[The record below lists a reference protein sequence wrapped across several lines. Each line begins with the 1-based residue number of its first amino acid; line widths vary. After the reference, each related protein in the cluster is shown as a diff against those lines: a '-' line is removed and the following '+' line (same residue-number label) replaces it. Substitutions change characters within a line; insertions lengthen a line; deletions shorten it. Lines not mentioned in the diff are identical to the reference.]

1 MIKFFKSL
9 PFHFR
14 SSFKGLRRHMA
25 MTISAASAV
34 TVTLILMAVFL
45 VLAGNITSFTTHIEE
60 DFKIHASI
68 DMVASDEEIQQ
79 LQANIEQ
86 MEGIASVTFSSKDQE
101 LEEMISKR
109 AGIFEMY
116 RGDANPIPNAFIIEV
131 TRAQDVPALKEKL
144 EAIEGIE
151 KAQYGGETINDMI
164 QAFTSI
170 RNGGAVFVIGLGA
183 LAIFLI
189 SNTIKMTIYAR
200 NDEIAI
206 MRNVGAAN
214 WFIKTPFVLE
224 GMFIGFFGAAIPALL
239 TLIGYGALYDAL
251 DGYFFS
257 NMFVMQPMSPFVYY
271 ICGILLVSG
280 VIVGIIGSF
289 LAVSKYLRWKR

>member
-1 MIKFFKSL
+1 MIRFIKSL

-14 SSFKGLRRHMA
+14 SAFHGLRRHTA
-25 MTISAASAV
+25 MTFSAVSAV
-34 TVTLILMAVFL
+34 TVTLSLMALFL
-45 VLAGNITSFTTHIEE
+45 LLTGNITSFTSNIEQ
-60 DFKIHASI
+60 DFKIHVSI
-68 DMVASDEEIQQ
+68 DMVATEAEIET
-79 LQANIEQ
+79 LQAQIEK
-86 MEGIASVTFSSKDQE
+86 MEGIKSVTFSSNTDE

-131 TRAQDVPALKEKL
+131 IRPEDVPAITETLSNMDK
-144 EAIEGIE
+144 IE

-170 RNGGAVFVIGLGA
+170 RNGGAIFIVVLGA

-200 NDEIAI
+200 NDEISI

-214 WFIKTPFVLE
+214 WFIKTPFVME
-224 GMFIGFFGAAIPALL
+224 GMFIGFVGAAIPSLL
-239 TLIGYGALYDAL
+239 TYLGYAALYNGL
-251 DGYFFS
+251 GGYFFS
-257 NMFVMQPMSPFVYY
+257 SMFIMEPITPFVFY
-271 ICGILLVSG
+271 ICAILILSG
-280 VIVGIIGSF
+280 VVVGIIGSF
-289 LAVSKYLRWKR
+289 MAVTKYLRWKR

>member
-60 DFKIHASI
+60 YFKIHASI

-101 LEEMISKR
+101 LEEIISKR
-109 AGIFEMY
+109 AGIFEM
-116 RGDANPIPNAFIIEV
+116 
-131 TRAQDVPALKEKL
+131 
-144 EAIEGIE
+144 
-151 KAQYGGETINDMI
+151 
-164 QAFTSI
+164 
-170 RNGGAVFVIGLGA
+170 
-183 LAIFLI
+183 
-189 SNTIKMTIYAR
+189 
-200 NDEIAI
+200 
-206 MRNVGAAN
+206 
-214 WFIKTPFVLE
+214 
-224 GMFIGFFGAAIPALL
+224 
-239 TLIGYGALYDAL
+239 
-251 DGYFFS
+251 
-257 NMFVMQPMSPFVYY
+257 
-271 ICGILLVSG
+271 
-280 VIVGIIGSF
+280 
-289 LAVSKYLRWKR
+289 